1 MNKEIIDN
9 NYSKSLKN
17 STLSNKFELDKNLLK
32 KLKNYPKYY
41 KKPGEI
47 EAHKTL
53 KSFTSNR
60 GFNYSKFI
68 SKPTESRISW

>member
-1 MNKEIIDN
+1 MNKEIIYN
-9 NYSKSLKN
+9 NYSKSKN

-47 EAHKTL
+47 EAAQNIEKVL
-53 KSFTSNR
+53 LQK
-60 GFNYSKFI
+60 
-68 SKPTESRISW
+68 EV